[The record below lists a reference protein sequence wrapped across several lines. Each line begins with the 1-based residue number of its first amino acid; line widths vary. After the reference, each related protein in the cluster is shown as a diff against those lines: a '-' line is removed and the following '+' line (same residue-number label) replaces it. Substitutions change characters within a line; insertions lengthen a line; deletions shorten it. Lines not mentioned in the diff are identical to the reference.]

1 MNNAD
6 FLKQQTVLFVEDED
20 LAREKLAKFLGKIF
34 KRVIVA
40 QNGLEGLEKF
50 KISLDS
56 SEE

>member
-34 KRVIVA
+34 K
-40 QNGLEGLEKF
+40 
-50 KISLDS
+50 
-56 SEE
+56 